1 MKIALVLVS
10 IIHLIM
16 YLMHQIYF
24 DLINIK

>member
-1 MKIALVLVS
+1 MNIALVLVS